1 MSYPPK
7 TLVVDRFSSSCGDC
21 GKPADPH
28 AKGHYVLLGWDS
40 RTRGNP
46 GCGVEW
52 ENVTTDDAGPS
63 TEKATRNLRPDLNY
77 IGPLDSD
84 PNGV

>member
-1 MSYPPK
+1 M
-7 TLVVDRFSSSCGDC
+7 
-21 GKPADPH
+21 
-28 AKGHYVLLGWDS
+28 LLGWDS

-52 ENVTTDDAGPS
+52 ENVTTNYAGPS
-63 TEKATRNLRPDLNY
+63 GKNMEEATKNLRPDLNY

>member
-21 GKPADPH
+21 GKSADPSS
-28 AKGHYVLLGWDS
+28 KGHYVLLGWGP
-40 RTRGNP
+40 THGNP

-52 ENVTTDDAGPS
+52 ENVTTNYAGPS
-63 TEKATRNLRPDLNY
+63 MEEATKNLRPDLNY
-77 IGPLDSD
+77 IREARLLD
-84 PNGV
+84 